1 MAPAS
6 AIPPPLPPTVEEAY
20 RRKCNK
26 LRQRTNEVEK
36 ANDASRVRLNR
47 LKRQIEKLRLER
59 AFLYEQLAKRTST
72 NVEDSDGSP
81 SPPPTVSPH
90 HPSSLSP
97 RWNGITLSNL
107 SQNERDHRLTP
118 SRSNKQ
124 PKEKPLRLKRGHRK
138 ASMLPIGGG
147 GDGSGSQAGGSQAG
161 GNGAGSS
168 SLAAS
173 QFISQNPG
181 ASHSPSS
188 DAFSMGLAGR
198 GLNGVHREPPKKPG
212 NAFELYCNE
221 RNTAA
226 AATANNTTADAT
238 DIDKTEEDESR
249 REVDDEE
256 LAQGWKDLSETQRGE
271 FETRAGEN
279 MAQYEKERGE
289 YDAATAAAEAEAA
302 KRQKESEEA
311 EEKSKENGTG
321 NATEEEEAR
330 QKDEQGDVEM
340 GEYDSDQETQMD
352 KPEEE

>member
-59 AFLYEQLAKRTST
+59 AFLFEQLAKRTST

-81 SPPPTVSPH
+81 SPPPT
-90 HPSSLSP
+90 
-97 RWNGITLSNL
+97 
-107 SQNERDHRLTP
+107 
-118 SRSNKQ
+118 

-138 ASMLPIGGG
+138 ASMLPTGGGVGG

-161 GNGAGSS
+161 GNAGS

-173 QFISQNPG
+173 QFINQNLG

-188 DAFSMGLAGR
+188 DAFSLANR
-198 GLNGVHREPPKKPG
+198 GLNGVHREPPTKPG
-212 NAFELYCNE
+212 SAFELYCNE

-226 AATANNTTADAT
+226 TTTTADNNDT
-238 DIDKTEEDESR
+238 DKTEEEGSR
-249 REVDDEE
+249 PGLDDEE
-256 LAQGWKDLSETQRGE
+256 LAKGWKDLSETQRGE

-279 MAQYEKERGE
+279 MAQYEKDRVE
-289 YDAATAAAEAEAA
+289 YDDAAAADAEAA
-302 KRQKESEEA
+302 KQQKESD
-311 EEKSKENGTG
+311 EEKAKENGTG
-321 NATEEEEAR
+321 NATEEE

-340 GEYDSDQETQMD
+340 GDYDTDPETQPN
-352 KPEEE
+352 PEDE

>member
-81 SPPPTVSPH
+81 SPPPT
-90 HPSSLSP
+90 
-97 RWNGITLSNL
+97 
-107 SQNERDHRLTP
+107 
-118 SRSNKQ
+118 

-138 ASMLPIGGG
+138 ASMLPLGG

-161 GNGAGSS
+161 GNGGPS
-168 SLAAS
+168 SLTAS

-181 ASHSPSS
+181 RSHSPSS
-188 DAFSMGLAGR
+188 DAFSMANR
-198 GLNGVHREPPKKPG
+198 GLNGVHHEPPKKPG
-212 NAFELYCNE
+212 SAYELYCNE

-226 AATANNTTADAT
+226 AAGATNAAADAT
-238 DIDKTEEDESR
+238 DIDKTEEEESR

-256 LAQGWKDLSETQRGE
+256 LAQGWKNLSETQRGE

-289 YDAATAAAEAEAA
+289 YDAATAAAEEEAV

-311 EEKSKENGTG
+311 EEKAKENGTG
-321 NATEEEEAR
+321 NATEEE

-340 GEYDSDQETQMD
+340 GEYDSDQETQPN
-352 KPEEE
+352 PEEE

>member
-6 AIPPPLPPTVEEAY
+6 AIPPALPPTVEEAY

-26 LRQRTNEVEK
+26 LRQRTTEVEK
-36 ANDASRVRLNR
+36 ANDASRVRINR

-59 AFLYEQLAKRTST
+59 VFLLEQLAKRTST

-81 SPPPTVSPH
+81 SPPPT
-90 HPSSLSP
+90 
-97 RWNGITLSNL
+97 
-107 SQNERDHRLTP
+107 
-118 SRSNKQ
+118 

-138 ASMLPIGGG
+138 ASILPLG
-147 GDGSGSQAGGSQAG
+147 GDGSQAGGSQAG
-161 GNGAGSS
+161 GNGGQ
-168 SLAAS
+168 SLTAS

-188 DAFSMGLAGR
+188 DAFSMANR
-198 GLNGVHREPPKKPG
+198 GLNGVHHQPPKKPDS
-212 NAFELYCNE
+212 AFELYCNE

-226 AATANNTTADAT
+226 SVGATNAAADAT
-238 DIDKTEEDESR
+238 DDKTEEDDSR

-289 YDAATAAAEAEAA
+289 YDAATAAAEAEAV

-311 EEKSKENGTG
+311 DEKSKENGTG
-321 NATEEEEAR
+321 NATEEE
-330 QKDEQGDVEM
+330 QKDDQGDVEM
-340 GEYDSDQETQMD
+340 GEYDTDPETQPN
-352 KPEEE
+352 PEDD